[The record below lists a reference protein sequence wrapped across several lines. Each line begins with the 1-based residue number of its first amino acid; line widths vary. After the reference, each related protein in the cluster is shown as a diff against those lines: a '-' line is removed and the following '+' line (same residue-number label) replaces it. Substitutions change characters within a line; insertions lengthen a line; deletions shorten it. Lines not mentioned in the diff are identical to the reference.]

1 MFWQFLRMSVLNY
14 FSPQGGLLPPLNL
27 HLTLSELL
35 HFSFLT
41 RLRGCGRP
49 CRHPRLIGTQPGW
62 TKSCWPSGCRGSS
75 KRQRTKNA
83 PKTIR
88 ADNSRALR

>member
-1 MFWQFLRMSVLNY
+1 MKNFPL
-14 FSPQGGLLPPLNL
+14 QGGLLPPRL

-35 HFSFLT
+35 HFSLLT

-49 CRHPRLIGTQPGW
+49 CRHPRLIGTPPGW
-62 TKSCWPSGCRGSS
+62 TKSCWSSDCRGWN

-83 PKTIR
+83 LRMTR
-88 ADNSRALR
+88 AGNSRALR